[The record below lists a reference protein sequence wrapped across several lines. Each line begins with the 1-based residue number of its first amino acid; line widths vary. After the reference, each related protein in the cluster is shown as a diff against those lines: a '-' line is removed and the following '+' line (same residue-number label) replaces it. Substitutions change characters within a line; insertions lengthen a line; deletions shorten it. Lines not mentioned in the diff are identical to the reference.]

1 MFQDIAVSS
10 SGLRMGFFLWLDG
23 GHAFREVGEDGL
35 DGGWDSFCRLIGER
49 ESKGSTGLWM
59 DGEREF

>member
-1 MFQDIAVSS
+1 
-10 SGLRMGFFLWLDG
+10 MGFFLWLDG

-35 DGGWDSFCRLIGER
+35 DGGWDSFCRLNGER
-49 ESKGSTGLWM
+49 EGKGSTGLWM